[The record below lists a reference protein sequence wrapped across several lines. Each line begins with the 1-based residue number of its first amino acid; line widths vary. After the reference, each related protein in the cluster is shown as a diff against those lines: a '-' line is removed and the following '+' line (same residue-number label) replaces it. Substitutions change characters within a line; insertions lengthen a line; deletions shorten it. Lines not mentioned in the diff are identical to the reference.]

1 MKKYNKPEIFK
12 NDLSFEDILIVSTT
26 DETFDLD
33 EEGVFDEVWN

>member
-12 NDLSFEDILIVSTT
+12 KDLSFEDILIVSTT